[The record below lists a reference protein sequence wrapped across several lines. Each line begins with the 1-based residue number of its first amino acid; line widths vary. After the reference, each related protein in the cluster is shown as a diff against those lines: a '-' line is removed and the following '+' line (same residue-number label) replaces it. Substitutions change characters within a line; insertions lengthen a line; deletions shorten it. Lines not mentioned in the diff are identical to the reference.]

1 MKNEKSK
8 FRESIRTSKCQ
19 SFGSQKGSNNREI
32 RLFFVKKRTATIP
45 TYALKV
51 LTHEKIGRKVV
62 NVTHDTSIRIKN
74 IFPWKKKRYK
84 NWFTDFYD
92 IYNFIIANFTD
103 SFILQNECLQ
113 HLLFC
118 MCVST
123 LIIAFFL
130 VEFIFS

>member
-62 NVTHDTSIRIKN
+62 NVTQVYGLKTF
-74 IFPWKKKRYK
+74 FPEKKRYK

-103 SFILQNECLQ
+103 SFILQNECLK
-113 HLLFC
+113 HICFFVL
-118 MCVST
+118 CVSQ
-123 LIIAFFL
+123 L
-130 VEFIFS
+130 